1 MRRVPPLKALPA
13 FDIAAGTLSFSATAK
28 ELHLTHGAVSRQIKA
43 IEDYLGTALFARR
56 NRSLELTAA
65 GVSFASAV
73 RQALQI
79 IESGAAPFTVPSKRG
94 PLVVSCLPT
103 FMMRWL
109 IPRLSGF
116 GAAHPDIEVR
126 LSASHLPVDF
136 ADGGVDVAIRVGAPP
151 WPRGVVA
158 EPFLINRMG
167 PVLAPALARKHRLK
181 QPDDLK
187 NLPLLHVETRP
198 QAWPQWLKLAGVKNF
213 DADAGA
219 RLEHV
224 YFLLEAAASGLGVAI
239 GPHPIVESDLKS
251 GRLVAPFGF
260 MPSGQS
266 YHVLRARNAPNATKA
281 KAFVSWIMAE
291 ANALKQI
298 DHSAH
303 SRANGNPEP
312 GPRTRGDE
320 RPRATGRIADPAR

>member
-1 MRRVPPLKALPA
+1 MRRLPPLKALPA
-13 FDIAAGTLSFSATAK
+13 FEIAAGTLSLSAAAK

-43 IEDYLGTALFARR
+43 IEDHLGTALFARR
-56 NRSLELTAA
+56 NRGIELTAA
-65 GVSFASAV
+65 GASFAPAV

-79 IESGAAPFTVPSKRG
+79 LESATARLTAPAKQG
-94 PLVVSCLPT
+94 PLVVSCLAT

-109 IPRLSGF
+109 IPRLYAFS
-116 GAAHPDIEVR
+116 AAHPDIEVR

-136 ADGGVDVAIRVGAPP
+136 ADGGIDVAIRVGRPP
-151 WPRGVVA
+151 WPRGVIA
-158 EPFLINRMG
+158 EPFLIDRMG

-181 QPDDLK
+181 QPGDLK

-213 DADAGA
+213 DAGAGA
-219 RLEHV
+219 RLEHI

-239 GPHPIVESDLKS
+239 GPYPIVESDLKS

-260 MPSGQS
+260 LPSGHS
-266 YHVLRARNAPNATKA
+266 YHVLRPKNAQNAAKA

-291 ANALKQI
+291 AG
-298 DHSAH
+298 
-303 SRANGNPEP
+303 REP
-312 GPRTRGDE
+312 
-320 RPRATGRIADPAR
+320 A